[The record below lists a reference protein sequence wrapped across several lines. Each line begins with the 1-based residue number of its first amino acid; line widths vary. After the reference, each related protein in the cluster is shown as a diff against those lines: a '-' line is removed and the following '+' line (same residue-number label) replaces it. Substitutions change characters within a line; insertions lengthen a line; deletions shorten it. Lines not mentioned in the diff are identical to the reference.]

1 MEAVDLRT
9 LLGNDSV
16 LVLRKLANLFAKG
29 ILINTKKN
37 NHLFRP
43 VRLFLWEKCS
53 PCKLRCLLFGLGYFY
68 YLFACPVNFNRYIKI
83 NVHSLL

>member
-29 ILINTKKN
+29 ILINTKKIIICLGLYAYYFSKN
-37 NHLFRP
+37 VPP
-43 VRLFLWEKCS
+43 V
-53 PCKLRCLLFGLGYFY
+53 
-68 YLFACPVNFNRYIKI
+68 
-83 NVHSLL
+83 H

>member
-29 ILINTKKN
+29 ILINKK
-37 NHLFRP
+37 
-43 VRLFLWEKCS
+43 KIIII
-53 PCKLRCLLFGLGYFY
+53 CLDLYAGAETSF
-68 YLFACPVNFNRYIKI
+68 I
-83 NVHSLL
+83 

>member
-43 VRLFLWEKCS
+43 VHLLFWQKCS
-53 PCKLRCLLFGLGYFY
+53 PCTIRCLIVGLGYFQ
-68 YLFACPVNFNRYIKI
+68 YLFACPVNSNR
-83 NVHSLL
+83 